1 MYVCMYVCVIFIVE
15 NEEKEKESLQSE
27 EEAEEVSCIFVILL
41 LLTYRNIWISI
52 IHKKTED
59 LVKYMLV

>member
-1 MYVCMYVCVIFIVE
+1 MYVCMYGVTFIVE
-15 NEEKEKESLQSE
+15 NEEKEKESLQSD